1 MKKILCI
8 LALAIALASAKAP
21 VKIDKIVFLEAM
33 YGFGAMFHPQKD
45 IYLHEAQVRAF
56 FPTQGIIHEIL
67 ARGTFSQNINKNIK
81 QQYNGWEAEYRIGMR
96 MDEQFSSM
104 GMIVGSA
111 YIGLGYQNVM
121 QSERGAPKTNSHFL
135 YFPIGFW
142 GEDTVCDSG
151 SVCSMLKLRYGINT
165 KMIFVDNYN
174 AEQKLKGHFM
184 FGGKI
189 YLGLGVKLAEM
200 VDIFAQGYFQYNA
213 PIRNTKIWGFEAGV
227 QF

>member
-8 LALAIALASAKAP
+8 LALSFALASAQAP
-21 VKIDKIVFLEAM
+21 VKVNKIVFLEAM

-56 FPTQGIIHEIL
+56 FPTDGIIHEIL

-111 YIGLGYQNVM
+111 YIGLGYQSVM
-121 QSERGAPKTNSHFL
+121 QSERGAPKTDSHFL
-135 YFPIGFW
+135 YIPIGFW
-142 GEDTVCDSG
+142 GEDTLCDGS
-151 SVCSMLKLRYGINT
+151 SVCQMLTMRYGINT
-165 KMIFVDNYN
+165 KMIVASNNN
-174 AEQKLKGHFM
+174 AQRKFKGDFL

-189 YLGLGVKLAEM
+189 YLGVGVKVAEM
-200 VDIFAQGYFQYNA
+200 LSIFAQGYFQYNA
-213 PIRNTKIWGFEAGV
+213 PIKNTKIWGFEAGV